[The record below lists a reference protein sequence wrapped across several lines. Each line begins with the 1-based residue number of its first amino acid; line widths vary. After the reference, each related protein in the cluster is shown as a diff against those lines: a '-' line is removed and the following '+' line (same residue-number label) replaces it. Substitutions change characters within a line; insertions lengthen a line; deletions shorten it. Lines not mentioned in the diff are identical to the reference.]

1 MKTLGGSSRPN
12 QYAIAEEDGHD
23 HRRATGDQAG

>member
-1 MKTLGGSSRPN
+1 MKTAGESFHPA
-12 QYAIAEEDGHD
+12 QYFIAEENGND